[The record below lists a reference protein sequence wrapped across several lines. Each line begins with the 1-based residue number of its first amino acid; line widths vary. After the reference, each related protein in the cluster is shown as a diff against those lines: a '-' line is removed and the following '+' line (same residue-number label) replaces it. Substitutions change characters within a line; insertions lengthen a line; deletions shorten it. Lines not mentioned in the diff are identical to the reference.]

1 MGWRNR
7 VIWTEGMFLEPHH
20 FQQELR
26 YIERLVDA
34 RMVGANA
41 YAWGFVQ
48 FEIDEGLLALGKL
61 GLARAS
67 GVLPDGTPFSMPQL
81 DPLPPALELDTDMK
95 AETICLALPLQ
106 REGTDEF
113 SLDDKPDTGMARA
126 MNRYTAVQE
135 DVRDASNA
143 SDEPTTIQTG
153 RLQARL
159 IRTRDALD
167 AFATL
172 TIAAVVER
180 RADGMVVLDRSHIP
194 AQLRLDT
201 SRQLSPRVELLHGLI
216 RQRAEMLAGRMG
228 QLGHG
233 VSELAS
239 FLLLQT
245 LNRNEPI
252 FAQHVATPVAHPR
265 ELHRDCLRLA
275 GDLATLSTTRRQPP
289 TFPPYRHDD
298 LRGTFTP
305 VFDELRAMLSTT
317 IDSNAIQIDLVD
329 RKHGVRTAVVN
340 DLELMRTAS
349 FVLAVNARVPAEQ
362 LRQHFPAQTKI
373 GPVDK
378 IKNLVN
384 LALPGIGL
392 RPLPVAPRQL
402 PFHAG
407 YYYFELDRNSELW
420 GQLESNGNM
429 AMHIAGEFPG
439 LELEFWAIR
448 Q

>member
-7 VIWTEGMFLEPHH
+7 VVWSEGMFLEPHH

-26 YIERLVDA
+26 YIERLVEA
-34 RMVGANA
+34 RMAGADIH
-41 YAWGFVQ
+41 AWGFVQ

-67 GVLPDGTPFSMPQL
+67 GVLPDGTPFAMPQF
-81 DPLPPALELDTDMK
+81 DPLPPALEIGIDVK

-113 SLDDKPDTGMARA
+113 SLDDGPDGGRTHA

-143 SDEPTTIQTG
+143 NDAPTTIQTG
-153 RLQARL
+153 RLEARL
-159 IRTRDALD
+159 VRTQDTLD
-167 AFATL
+167 AYATL
-172 TIAAVVER
+172 TIAAIVER

-201 SRQLSPRVELLHGLI
+201 SRQLPSSVELLHGLI
-216 RQRAEMLAGRMG
+216 RQRADLLASRMG

-233 VSELAS
+233 VSELAT
-239 FLLLQT
+239 FMLLQT
-245 LNRNEPI
+245 LNRNEPV
-252 FAQHVATPVAHPR
+252 FAQHAATPVAHPR

-275 GDLATLSTTRRQPP
+275 GDLATLSTTRRRPP
-289 TFPPYRHDD
+289 SFPPYRHDD

-317 IDSNAIQIDLVD
+317 IDSNAVQIDLVD
-329 RKHGVRTAVVN
+329 RKHGVRTAVLN
-340 DLELMRTAS
+340 DLELVRTAS

-373 GPVDK
+373 GPVDR
-378 IKNLVN
+378 IRDLVN
-384 LALPGIGL
+384 LQLPGIGL

-407 YYYFELDRNSELW
+407 HYYFELDRSSELW
-420 GQLESNGNM
+420 GQLEHNGSM
-429 AMHIAGEFPG
+429 ALHIAGEFPG

-448 Q
+448 R

>member
-7 VIWTEGMFLEPHH
+7 VVWTQGMFLQPHH

-26 YIERLVDA
+26 YLERMVDA
-34 RMVGANA
+34 RVAGANPHG
-41 YAWGFVQ
+41 WGFVD
-48 FEIDEGLLALGKL
+48 FELDEGLLALGKL

-67 GVLPDGTPFSMPQL
+67 GVLPDGTPFAMPQL
-81 DPLPPALELDTDMK
+81 DPLPPALDIATEVK
-95 AETICLALPLQ
+95 GEAICLALPLQ
-106 REGTDEF
+106 REGGDEF
-113 SLDDKPDTGMARA
+113 ALDDTPDARSS
-126 MNRYTAVQE
+126 RYLALQE
-135 DVRDASNA
+135 DVRDASDVG
-143 SDEPTTIQTG
+143 DEPATIQTG

-159 IRTRDALD
+159 IRAKDALD
-167 AFATL
+167 AYATL
-172 TIAAVVER
+172 TVAHVIER

-201 SRQLSPRVELLHGLI
+201 SRQLSSSVDLLHGLI
-216 RQRAEMLAGRMG
+216 RQRAELLAGRMG

-239 FLLLQT
+239 FLMLQT
-245 LNRNEPI
+245 LNRNEPV
-252 FAQHVATPVAHPR
+252 FAQHAATPVAHPR

-275 GDLATLSTTRRQPP
+275 GDLATLATNRRQPP
-289 TFPPYRHDD
+289 HFPPYQHDD
-298 LRGTFTP
+298 LRACFTP
-305 VFDELRAMLSTT
+305 VFDELRAMLSTV

-329 RKHGVRTAVVN
+329 RKHGVRTAVVS
-340 DLELMRTAS
+340 DLELVRSAS

-378 IKNLVN
+378 IKDLVN
-384 LALPGIGL
+384 LQLPGITL

-420 GQLESNGNM
+420 GQLEHNGSM

-448 Q
+448 R